1 MKVYIFAT
9 QRGFMRFI
17 FAESQE
23 QADAIWTTEL
33 VFTAAEPSK
42 YFCQELPLNR
52 VVEDRRDHMREAL
65 AIGVEGIG
73 EFDDA
78 RGWRIFP
85 VGEGTRYERD
95 AQQEE
100 QDDP

>member
-17 FAESQE
+17 FAESQ
-23 QADAIWTTEL
+23 QRADAIWTTEL

-42 YFCQELPLNR
+42 YFCQELPLDR
-52 VVEDRRDHMREAL
+52 VVDDRREQMREAV

-73 EFDDA
+73 EFNDA
-78 RGWRIFP
+78 MGWRIYQ
-85 VGEGTRYERD
+85 VGEGSRYMTDVEG
-95 AQQEE
+95 
-100 QDDP
+100 DP